1 MEVESESDV
10 LVKDLDKGVLV
21 DEDRPEVGVD
31 VVGIEEDVFNDWDDS
46 LSASLD

>member
-31 VVGIEEDVFNDWDDS
+31 AVGIEEDVFNDWDYS